1 MDIAQGKPCPL
12 CEAPLNARAL
22 PEVRGDEAPLRL
34 TLRGLPVFTC
44 AAPHRYFV
52 GQTFPIWLL
61 NALLEEEL
69 GKVPA
74 GKEKGL
80 LFRKYACGG
89 CGAILPAAASGPRTF
104 SASLA
109 WKDTPGF
116 SVEVT
121 MPVFRCDACGR
132 EQVRSAAELAK
143 LAPAALVHAFK
154 AAGIKAP
161 G

>member
-12 CEAPLNARAL
+12 CNSPLSAQAL
-22 PEVRGDEAPLRL
+22 PEVSGDEAPLRL

-52 GQTFPIWLL
+52 GQSFPIWLL
-61 NALLEEEL
+61 NALLEGEL
-69 GKVPA
+69 AKVPT
-74 GKEKGL
+74 GTEKGL
-80 LFRKYACGG
+80 LFRKFACGG
-89 CGAILPAAASGPRTF
+89 CGAILPSAANGSRTY
-104 SASLA
+104 STHLA

-116 SVEVT
+116 SVDVT
-121 MPVFRCDACGR
+121 MPLFRCDACGR
-132 EQVRSAAELAK
+132 EQARSAAELAK